1 MTKDV
6 LYDVKIEIRESGKT
20 NVIATYL
27 HGPLLSKNPK
37 LSDYILKTCLERK
50 MGTTVQLTPLNDA
63 LEQTCHDHLCER
75 LLKEKNA

>member
-1 MTKDV
+1 
-6 LYDVKIEIRESGKT
+6 
-20 NVIATYL
+20 
-27 HGPLLSKNPK
+27 
-37 LSDYILKTCLERK
+37 